1 MGTRRLFAPVFGLL
15 SASAWLALL
24 IWGQSPYGRYLDHGR
39 WTEIGLTGAICRS
52 LPAGTVL
59 LPALIYAGG
68 WLLMIAAMMLPT
80 SLPLFRRFDRV
91 VQGRPDRVVLL
102 GLLTA
107 GYLLAWAGFGLVAH
121 LLDSALHAAA
131 RRSGCFNSL
140 KSRCLDK
147 CRTPL
152 GFIVQHWR
160 GRGPWRSAFQLGLHH
175 GLFCVGCC
183 WALMLLM
190 FAVGTASV
198 GWMLLLGAVM
208 AIEKNAPW
216 GARLSR

>member
-131 RRSGCFNSL
+131 RRSDWLIGNAGRSGPRYWRWPGCFNSAGSNTAASTNAAL
-140 KSRCLDK
+140 R
-147 CRTPL
+147 
-152 GFIVQHWR
+152 
-160 GRGPWRSAFQLGLHH
+160 
-175 GLFCVGCC
+175 
-183 WALMLLM
+183 WALSSSIG
-190 FAVGTASV
+190 AAAARGAAPSSSACITGCSASAAA
-198 GWMLLLGAVM
+198 G
-208 AIEKNAPW
+208 
-216 GARLSR
+216 R